1 MCLPKI
7 GSLLKSILSIG
18 SLARVQT
25 DSHATKVQTGD
36 NSPGNIVN
44 QSQTAGDN
52 STLQIAGNNLTVRN
66 ETYNLYNQQ
75 SAQNPPTFVM
85 SPQYKSINDPLE
97 WKTCAHCLG
106 ERYFEYYSS
115 LTENEFLISEIFYLD
130 ETSKQ
135 TAYAIIALGKE
146 PEFLSFS
153 HRSISVVLI
162 NQQDNSVIEKHPNDK
177 NKEQDNDLL
186 SYYLLKQKPCRGAKC
201 LYPFS
206 PAFIEEYKTL
216 LRIREENRK
225 NPNRRT
231 FHL

>member
-1 MCLPKI
+1 ML
-7 GSLLKSILSIG
+7 SSIVAFIKKLFSR
-18 SLARVQT
+18 SSPFVN
-25 DSHATKVQTGD
+25 TG
-36 NSPGNIVN
+36 N
-44 QSQTAGDN
+44 SQTAGDN

-97 WKTCAHCLG
+97 WKTCAHCRG
-106 ERYFEYYSS
+106 EQYFERYSS

-135 TAYAIIALGKE
+135 TAYAIIAL
-146 PEFLSFS
+146 S
-153 HRSISVVLI
+153 HGSISVVLI

-186 SYYLLKQKPCRGAKC
+186 SYYLLKQKPCRGRKC

-206 PAFIEEYKTL
+206 TAFIEEYKTL